1 MKKLTLVFTATL
13 ISTVVF
19 AQGFYN
25 FNQSLTSA
33 LVSTNSWIGSQFFM
47 GGGGGGTS
55 GLISPIGSGGLSTT
69 FYFAVLIQPY
79 TGTITTDTNVWDG
92 TWQFSG
98 IYATNRSNL
107 SAGTLVGQVNA
118 LAPNWAAGIT
128 NQFIVAGWSAN
139 FGSTWAEV
147 SNAIIHAEVVGGFGP
162 PLPIGEPIYFGV
174 SSVGDVM
181 LSSSGFGN
189 NLFGA
194 ANANGNPIN
203 SPFTLYD
210 LPLTITNPTPEPS
223 TVALVG
229 LSGLSLWLFRCR
241 R

>member
-1 MKKLTLVFTATL
+1 MKTLTLGLAAILVSA
-13 ISTVVF
+13 SVF
-19 AQGFYN
+19 AQGYYN
-25 FNQSLTSA
+25 FNQFSTSA
-33 LVSTNSWIGSQFFM
+33 LVSTNSYIGSQFVI

-55 GLISPIGSGGLSTT
+55 GLLSPIGSGGLSTT

-79 TGTITTDTNVWDG
+79 SGTITTDTNVWDG

-98 IYATNRSNL
+98 IYATNRS
-107 SAGTLVGQVNA
+107 SGSSGTLA
-118 LAPNWAAGIT
+118 LQLNTQAPNWAAGIT

-147 SNAIIHAEVVGGFGP
+147 SNAIVTAEAVGGFGF
-162 PLPIGEPIYFGV
+162 LASAFEPIYFGV

-210 LPLTITNPTPEPS
+210 LPLTITNLTPEPS
-223 TVALVG
+223 TIALIG
-229 LSGLSLWLFRCR
+229 LSGLSFWLFRQR

>member
-1 MKKLTLVFTATL
+1 MKKLTLVL
-13 ISTVVF
+13 ILILMSTGVF
-19 AQGFYN
+19 AQGYYN

-33 LVSTNSWIGSQFFM
+33 LVSTNSWVSSQFYV
-47 GGGGGGTS
+47 GGGGGGNS
-55 GLISPIGSGGLSTT
+55 GLLAPIGSGGLSAT

-79 TGTITTDTNVWDG
+79 TGTITTDTNVWNG

-98 IYATNRSNL
+98 VYATNRS
-107 SAGTLVGQVNA
+107 SGSFGTLALQLNA

-139 FGSTWAEV
+139 FGSTWTDV
-147 SNAIIHAEVVGGFGP
+147 SNAIVNAETVGGFGP
-162 PLPIGEPIYFGV
+162 PLPITERIYFGV
-174 SSVGDVM
+174 SSVGDMM
-181 LSSSGFGN
+181 LNSSGFGN

-223 TVALVG
+223 TIALIG
-229 LSGLSLWLFRCR
+229 LSGLSLWLFRHR

>member
-1 MKKLTLVFTATL
+1 M
-13 ISTVVF
+13 STGVF

-33 LVSTNSWIGSQFFM
+33 LVSTNPGVSSQFVIGSD
-47 GGGGGGTS
+47 GGGTS
-55 GLISPIGSGGLSTT
+55 GLISPIGSGGLNAT
-69 FYFAVLIQPY
+69 FYFAVLIRPY
-79 TGTITTDTNVWDG
+79 NGTITTDTNVWDG

-98 IYATNRSNL
+98 IYATNRASG
-107 SAGTLVGQVNA
+107 AFGTIALQLNA
-118 LAPNWAAGIT
+118 FASNWAAGVT
-128 NQFIVAGWSAN
+128 NQYIVAGWSAN
-139 FGSTWAEV
+139 MGSTWEEV
-147 SNAIIHAEVVGGFGP
+147 SNTIVAAEAVGGFAGTS
-162 PLPIGEPIYFGV
+162 LPVWEEIYFGV

-194 ANANGNPIN
+194 ANATGNPIN

-223 TVALVG
+223 TIALIG
-229 LSGLSLWLFRCR
+229 LSGFSLWLFRHR